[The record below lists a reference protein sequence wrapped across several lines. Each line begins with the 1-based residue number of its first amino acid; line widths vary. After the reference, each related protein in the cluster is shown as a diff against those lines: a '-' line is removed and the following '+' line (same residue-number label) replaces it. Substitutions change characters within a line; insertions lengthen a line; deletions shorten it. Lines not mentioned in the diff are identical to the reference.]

1 MERLEVEKAY
11 HPFIA
16 GPYNK
21 TVNDI
26 MHETGTR
33 INIPPPSVNK
43 TEIVCMGEK
52 DQLAQAAARIRQI
65 YEEKVRTFLP
75 LAECALLQVYHKAS
89 RAD

>member
-1 MERLEVEKAY
+1 MERLEIEKAY

-21 TVNDI
+21 TVNEL

-43 TEIVCMGEK
+43 TEIVCTGEK
-52 DQLAQAAARIRQI
+52 DQLAQAVAKIRQI
-65 YEEKVRTFLP
+65 YEEKVRMSDAPMNSCFSYRWWFRP
-75 LAECALLQVYHKAS
+75 LI
-89 RAD
+89 